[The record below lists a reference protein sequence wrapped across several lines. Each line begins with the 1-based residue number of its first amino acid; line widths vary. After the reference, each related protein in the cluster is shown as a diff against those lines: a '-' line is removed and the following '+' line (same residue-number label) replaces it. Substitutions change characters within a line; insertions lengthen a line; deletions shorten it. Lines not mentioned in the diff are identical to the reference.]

1 MARLIYGCGLR
12 LRECLNLR
20 IKDLDFKRFRLT
32 IRSGKGD
39 KDRETLL
46 PEKLIDDLNSHI
58 GMVWSLFNQDREKN
72 VPGLYLPYAL
82 QRKYPNAGNLF

>member
-20 IKDLDFKRFRLT
+20 IKDLDFKRSRLT

-46 PEKLIDDLNSHI
+46 TEKLIDDLNSHI
-58 GMVWSLFNQDREKN
+58 RMVWSLFNQDREKN
-72 VPGLYLPYAL
+72 VPACSQVSYA
-82 QRKYPNAGNLF
+82 